1 MEAILTHP
9 ASDNSMETRWG
20 KMFIVSL
27 ALHLVV
33 FSMIL
38 FVPER
43 SATKKI
49 RGIVYEVNLVDMPKG
64 KRTTVQSRP
73 KAKPEKRLS
82 SPAKTSSSK
91 RLSRPKSKAKP
102 VVISKR
108 TVKTKAKKLNLPVDP
123 TKKHIDQALEK
134 IKKKVE
140 EGKVNTKEQA
150 VTKLEAPA
158 IESGGGQV
166 SGRTDGITI
175 HLYKIDVYET
185 IKRNWSYP
193 VQDDKSLAAIVEL
206 TVQNNGTILKTRMT
220 QNSGNER
227 FDQSVLKAIKLS
239 DPLPPFPEG
248 YRKTHEEIEINFN
261 LSELEH

>member
-1 MEAILTHP
+1 MEAILANP
-9 ASDNSMETRWG
+9 ASDTSMDIKWG
-20 KMFIVSL
+20 KMFLVSL
-27 ALHLVV
+27 ALHLAI

-38 FVPER
+38 FVPEP
-43 SATKKI
+43 STSKKI
-49 RGIVYEVNLVDMPKG
+49 RGIVYEVNLVDMPRG
-64 KRTTVQSRP
+64 KRATVKSRP
-73 KAKPEKRLS
+73 KAKPGKRLTP
-82 SPAKTSSSK
+82 PAKSSSSK
-91 RLSRPKSKAKP
+91 RLSRSKSKAKP

-108 TVKTKAKKLNLPVDP
+108 TVKTKARKLTPPVDP

-140 EGKVNTKEQA
+140 EGKEGATEPA
-150 VTKLEAPA
+150 VSRLEAPA
-158 IESGGGQV
+158 IESGRGQV

-175 HLYKIDVYET
+175 HLYKLEIYER
-185 IKRNWSYP
+185 IKSNWSYP
-193 VQDDKSLAAIVEL
+193 AQDDKSLAAIIEL
-206 TVQNNGTILKTRMT
+206 TVKNVGTILKTRMT
-220 QNSGNER
+220 QSSGNAR

>member
-9 ASDNSMETRWG
+9 ASDTSTETKWG
-20 KMFIVSL
+20 KMFFVSL
-27 ALHLVV
+27 ALHLVL

-38 FVPER
+38 FVPEP
-43 SATKKI
+43 STTKKI

-73 KAKPEKRLS
+73 KAKPGKRLS
-82 SPAKTSSSK
+82 TPAKTSSSK
-91 RLSRPKSKAKP
+91 RLSRSKSKAKP

-108 TVKTKAKKLNLPVDP
+108 TVKTTTKKLKPPEDTSKIHV
-123 TKKHIDQALEK
+123 DQALEK

-140 EGKVNTKEQA
+140 EGKENTKESA
-150 VTKLEAPA
+150 VAKLEAPA
-158 IESGGGQV
+158 IESGGGES
-166 SGRTDGITI
+166 SGRTEGITI

-193 VQDDKSLAAIVEL
+193 ALDDKSLAAIVEL
-206 TVQNNGTILKTRMT
+206 TVKNNGTILKTDMT
-220 QNSGNER
+220 QSSGNER
-227 FDQSVLKAIKLS
+227 FDQSVLKAITLS

>member
-1 MEAILTHP
+1 
-9 ASDNSMETRWG
+9 
-20 KMFIVSL
+20 MFIVSL
-27 ALHLVV
+27 VLHLVV

-49 RGIVYEVNLVDMPKG
+49 RGIIYEVNLVDMPKG
-64 KRTTVQSRP
+64 KRTTVKSSP
-73 KAKPEKRLS
+73 KAKVRKRRS

-91 RLSRPKSKAKP
+91 RVSRSKSKAKS
-102 VVISKR
+102 VVIAKR
-108 TVKTKAKKLNLPVDP
+108 AVKTKAKKLKLPVDSS
-123 TKKHIDQALEK
+123 KKHIDQALEK

-140 EGKVNTKEQA
+140 EGKQNTKEQA
-150 VTKLEAPA
+150 VSKLEAPA
-158 IESGGGQV
+158 TASGRGRS

-175 HLYKIDVYET
+175 HLYTIDVYET
-185 IKRNWSYP
+185 IKNNWSYP
-193 VQDDKSLAAIVEL
+193 AQDDKSLAAIVEL
-206 TVQNNGTILKTRMT
+206 TVQNNGSILKTRMT
-220 QNSGNER
+220 QNSGNAR

-248 YRKTHEEIEINFN
+248 YRKTYEEIEINFN